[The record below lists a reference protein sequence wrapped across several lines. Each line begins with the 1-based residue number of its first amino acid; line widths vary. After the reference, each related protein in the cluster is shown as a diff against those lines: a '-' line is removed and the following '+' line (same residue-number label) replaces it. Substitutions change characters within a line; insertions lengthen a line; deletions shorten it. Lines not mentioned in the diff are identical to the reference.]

1 MKRTLITINAIAM
14 VLFANLSLARNNSQ
28 ESRTIEFPFS
38 LSSDFRSEFRAKTP
52 LVSAGLVQIEAQ
64 WSPLKRTQQNSVLS
78 VVFVKP
84 NGAEAA
90 RLSGSS
96 PLKLQHRVTDA
107 DLELLAANSSWGVKL
122 INDSDTKRDEVEGK
136 VRITLPVTT
145 KLLVNTQFTLLSQ
158 GNAQEVGF
166 SVTAPGRLVMEADWQ
181 SDQLGTTAAIV
192 PLLTLQ
198 LIHSGQDKTYAKRKG
213 ANTVRVEHQ
222 VTEQEIDSG
231 LRWVVRIQN
240 EGQVKVKG
248 LLKVTFSPS
257 M

>member
-1 MKRTLITINAIAM
+1 MKRTLIIISAIAM
-14 VLFANLSLARNNSQ
+14 VLFANLSLAKNNSQ

-38 LSSDFRSEFRAKTP
+38 LSSDFRSEFRARTP

-64 WSPLKRTQQNSVLS
+64 WTPLKRTQQNSVLS

-90 RLSGSS
+90 RLSGRS

-107 DLELLAANSSWGVKL
+107 DLELLSTNSSWGVKL
-122 INDSDTKRDEVEGK
+122 INDSDTNRDEVEGK
-136 VRITLPVTT
+136 VRITLPITT

-166 SVTAPGRLVMEADWQ
+166 SVAAPGRLVMEADWQ
-181 SDQLGTTAAIV
+181 SDQLGSTSSMM
-192 PLLTLQ
+192 PQLSLQ

-213 ANTVRVEHQ
+213 TNALRVEHQ

-231 LRWVVRIQN
+231 LRWVARIQN